1 MFPHWHI
8 PQISSEFFGVF
19 AISIFPS
26 VCRIHKMARLP
37 PPLKELFSSS
47 IMQIAITSWATT
59 QIFKTFAAI
68 AHCGST
74 CCTSALPIGQVLFSA
89 LPYLYF
95 VRHGRVLS
103 LYPLKPE
110 DNQKGCLRTL
120 ACVLLSC
127 ASHPVRGDRFC
138 GHLSFSDSYVYSVFK
153 VPVIHYFW
161 RYDRGFSLV
170 GFPIPWNC
178 VAHPIF
184 FDCVSRN
191 SQNFSCC
198 TLTGYSFKLQ
208 RADWFV
214 DIHRCDHLSIA
225 SRIVVYIYYTGSH

>member
-8 PQISSEFFGVF
+8 PQISSEFFGDF

-26 VCRIHKMARLP
+26 ECRIHKMARLP

-110 DNQKGCLRTL
+110 DNQKGCFRTL

-127 ASHPVRGDRFC
+127 ASHPVEVTA
-138 GHLSFSDSYVYSVFK
+138 S
-153 VPVIHYFW
+153 
-161 RYDRGFSLV
+161 
-170 GFPIPWNC
+170 
-178 VAHPIF
+178 
-184 FDCVSRN
+184 
-191 SQNFSCC
+191 
-198 TLTGYSFKLQ
+198 
-208 RADWFV
+208 V
-214 DIHRCDHLSIA
+214 DIYP
-225 SRIVVYIYYTGSH
+225 SRIVTSILFSRFL

>member
-110 DNQKGCLRTL
+110 DNQKGCFRTL

-127 ASHPVRGDRFC
+127 ASHPVEVTA
-138 GHLSFSDSYVYSVFK
+138 S
-153 VPVIHYFW
+153 
-161 RYDRGFSLV
+161 
-170 GFPIPWNC
+170 
-178 VAHPIF
+178 
-184 FDCVSRN
+184 
-191 SQNFSCC
+191 
-198 TLTGYSFKLQ
+198 
-208 RADWFV
+208 V
-214 DIHRCDHLSIA
+214 DIYP
-225 SRIVVYIYYTGSH
+225 SRIVTFCFQGSCNSLLLALWQRLLAGRLSDPMELRRPSNISWLCF

>member
-110 DNQKGCLRTL
+110 DNQKGCFRTL

-127 ASHPVRGDRFC
+127 ASHPVEVTA
-138 GHLSFSDSYVYSVFK
+138 S
-153 VPVIHYFW
+153 
-161 RYDRGFSLV
+161 
-170 GFPIPWNC
+170 
-178 VAHPIF
+178 
-184 FDCVSRN
+184 
-191 SQNFSCC
+191 
-198 TLTGYSFKLQ
+198 
-208 RADWFV
+208 V
-214 DIHRCDHLSIA
+214 DIYP
-225 SRIVVYIYYTGSH
+225 SRIVTSIQGSCNSLLLALWQRLLAGRLSDPMELRRPSNISWLCFWKFPEF